1 MTSEDR
7 MKTYTARPADIQRR
21 WLLVD
26 AQGKTLGRL
35 ATQVSMVLRGKHKA
49 MYTPHMDTGD
59 HVVVINAE
67 KIVLSGRKAEDKR
80 YFHHTMYP
88 GGATWTSIR
97 EVMAKHPE
105 RVVTRAVQGMMPR
118 TKLGRAMMKKLKV
131 YAGAAH
137 PHEAQQPEAW
147 VPATASPNTRT
158 N

>member
-1 MTSEDR
+1 
-7 MKTYTARPADIQRR
+7 MKTYTARPSDIQRR

-26 AQGKTLGRL
+26 AEGKTLGRL
-35 ATQVSMVLRGKHKA
+35 ATQVAMVLKGKHKP
-49 MYTPHMDTGD
+49 MFTPHMDTGD

-67 KIVLSGRKAEDKR
+67 KIVLTGRKPEDKR

-88 GGATWTSIR
+88 GGGHWI
-97 EVMAKHPE
+97 ELKEMLEKHPE
-105 RVVTRAVQGMMPR
+105 RVVEKAIRGMVPR

-147 VPATASPNTRT
+147 VPRTTRA

>member
-1 MTSEDR
+1 

-26 AQGKTLGRL
+26 AEGKTLGRL
-35 ATQVSMVLRGKHKA
+35 ATQVATVLKGKHKA
-49 MYTPHMDTGD
+49 MFTPHMDTGD
-59 HVVVINAE
+59 HVVVVNAE
-67 KIVLSGRKAEDKR
+67 KIVLTGRKPEDKK

-105 RVVTRAVQGMMPR
+105 RVIMRAVQGMMPR

-131 YAGAAH
+131 YAGATH

-147 VPATASPNTRT
+147 VPANTTPKPRKT
-158 N
+158 